1 METQQSPR
9 VLRKYGAE
17 GGGGILRA
25 TEGMLKT
32 VWSEGQLS
40 KGQLRSDGAK
50 K

>member
-9 VLRKYGAE
+9 VLRKYG
-17 GGGGILRA
+17 GGVLRA

-40 KGQLRSDGAK
+40 KDQLRSDGAK